1 MFSFPNFKCTAVNG
15 ILYIE
20 WVSTWV
26 IGQPV
31 LPSQFQNVASSVLL
45 LLKVLHFSVTLD
57 AEQQTRVIEI
67 VLSQRHIFKFYI
79 GVEVEFHVFLIAAIN
94 GSDWPIAR
102 LCHLNVCGRVPSC
115 RWTGWACPEDILGK
129 TKTFP
134 RRKSATN
141 CHSSCRYLAS
151 IPTETSWV

>member
-31 LPSQFQNVASSVLL
+31 LPSQFQNIASSILL

-57 AEQQTRVIEI
+57 AEQQTGVIEI

-79 GVEVEFHVFLIAAIN
+79 GVIDQLHACVTLMSAVEFPVAIEQDGRAPNIFL
-94 GSDWPIAR
+94 AR
-102 LCHLNVCGRVPSC
+102 QKLSPVENLPRIV
-115 RWTGWACPEDILGK
+115 ILPAG
-129 TKTFP
+129 
-134 RRKSATN
+134 
-141 CHSSCRYLAS
+141 
-151 IPTETSWV
+151 I